1 MKNVDPTH
9 FKHSLHLPF
18 HRLTPLHPS
27 PLYTHT
33 FPLSESIPIHATASH
48 VLNGTL
54 ISILVRLE
62 SHLFPPFSILF
73 FPFFVFL
80 FFFTSSWFHYN
91 YVPALPFYSYLF
103 NNITLSR
110 HTPLVSFRISIHLSS
125 FCHSHSILLP
135 TSLPPLQFL
144 PFPSTSPS
152 IPPLPPP
159 PLSFPPIIV

>member
-54 ISILVRLE
+54 ISILVRIE
-62 SHLFPPFSILF
+62 SHLFPSFSILF
-73 FPFFVFL
+73 FPFFRFPLFL
-80 FFFTSSWFHYN
+80 PHLDSIIIMF
-91 YVPALPFYSYLF
+91 LPCLF
-103 NNITLSR
+103 IPTCLIILHMPYPSR
-110 HTPLVSFRISIHLSS
+110 HTPLVSFRISIR
-125 FCHSHSILLP
+125 FVFP
-135 TSLPPLQFL
+135 FFL
-144 PFPSTSPS
+144 PLLDS
-152 IPPLPPP
+152 IIIMFRPCLFIPTCLIILPFHAIPH
-159 PLSFPPIIV
+159 